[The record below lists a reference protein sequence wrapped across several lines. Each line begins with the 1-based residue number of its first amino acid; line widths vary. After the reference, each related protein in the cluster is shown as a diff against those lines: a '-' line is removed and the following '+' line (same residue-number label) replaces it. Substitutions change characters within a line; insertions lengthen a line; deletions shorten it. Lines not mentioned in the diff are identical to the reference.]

1 MELQAEPISN
11 PASLGR
17 RLKPIFSG
25 VGACE
30 WTEEKLGAASQV
42 RLRVNLFLVSFLIL
56 FFELACIRWVPAHVR
71 YLSYFMNFVLLAVF
85 LGMGA
90 GILAGQRLKL
100 WLPPFPLMWFL
111 LTLLVA
117 RNTFELK
124 IPSTQVLYYGSTEGA
139 IQTEHFFVLPLIFTV
154 VAVTIMPLGRSL
166 GRLLTGLPRL
176 QAYMFDILGSLT
188 GIAAFFVMSYFSLPP
203 LVWFGLV
210 ALIYLFLRPP
220 REIAFTA
227 PLLVGA
233 LYLIGALGGSSQWS
247 PYYKIQTYPN
257 EQGGYIINVNNVGHQ
272 ETMPYENKENFYFR
286 VYDLFP
292 KGQFQQVLILGAGT
306 GSDASIAL
314 AEGAQK
320 VDAVEIDPLIYRL
333 GQTLNPDRPYED
345 PRVNVVIDDGRSFL
359 EKTGERYDLIVYAL
373 PDSLTLTSSFASLR
387 LESYLLTVE
396 ALQAARDHLAQDGV
410 LVLYNYYREEW
421 LIHKLAG
428 MMETVFGE
436 SPYVTTYGDWG
447 KAAVLIAAS
456 DLARINPDLDQ
467 PYRPTAEGEVS
478 SRGFQLPILGA
489 GRLSAGV
496 PMDSPLDTSRDVSLA
511 NAVDDWPFVYLPQR
525 QLPSIF
531 LFGGVVVLLIS
542 AVLLVLVRQGKAVMH
557 MDWHFFFLGVAFML
571 LETRSIV
578 TFALLFGSTW
588 VVNSLVFFA
597 VLSSVFLAIL
607 LNMRYRIQRPWLLYT
622 ALVLTILVNYLIPLR
637 QFLSIENL
645 PVRYLLVSLMAF
657 IPIFLANVVFSH
669 SFKDSEAADNAFA
682 SNLLGAMLGGLL
694 EYLALQTG
702 YAALLL
708 IALGAYLLAFA
719 VLQKYKSLRLST

>member
-1 MELQAEPISN
+1 MELLTN
-11 PASLGR
+11 PVSLPTRLGQ
-17 RLKPIFSG
+17 RLKSILLN
-25 VGACE
+25 VGYCE
-30 WTEEKLGAASQV
+30 WSEENLQV
-42 RLRVNLFLVSFLIL
+42 SSKVRIRLKLFLVSFLIL
-56 FFELACIRWVPAHVR
+56 FFELGCIRWVPAHVR

-90 GILAGQRLKL
+90 GILAGQRPRL

-117 RNTFELK
+117 LNNFELK
-124 IPSTQVLYYGSTEGA
+124 IPSTQVLYYGSSEGA
-139 IQTEHFFVLPLIFTV
+139 IKIEQFIVLPLLFTV
-154 VAVTIMPLGRSL
+154 VAITIMPLGRSL
-166 GRLLTGLPRL
+166 GRLLTSLPPL
-176 QAYMFDILGSLT
+176 QAYLFDILGSLT
-188 GIAAFFVMSYFSLPP
+188 GIAAFFVMSYFSLSP
-203 LVWFGLV
+203 LVWFGLAAV
-210 ALIYLFLRPP
+210 IYLFLRPP
-220 REIAFTA
+220 KEIAIHA
-227 PLLVGA
+227 PLLLGI
-233 LYLIGALGGSSQWS
+233 LYVVNLLSLNSQWS

-257 EQGGYIINVNNVGHQ
+257 QYGGYVINVNNTGHQ
-272 ETMPYENKENFYFR
+272 ETMPFENKENFYFR

-292 KGQFQQVLILGAGT
+292 KGQFGQVLILGAGT

-314 AEGAQK
+314 AEGAQS

-333 GQTLNPDRPYED
+333 GLTLNPDHPYED

-359 EKTGERYDLIVYAL
+359 EKTSQRYDLIVYAL
-373 PDSLTLTSSFASLR
+373 PDSLTLTSSFANLR

-428 MMETVFGE
+428 MMEAVFGE
-436 SPYVTTYGDWG
+436 PPHVTTYGAWG
-447 KAAVLIAAS
+447 KAAVLIGAS
-456 DLARINPDLDQ
+456 DLNRINPNLDR
-467 PYRPTAEGEVS
+467 PYESMTDTGGEVV
-478 SRGFQLPILGA
+478 SRGYQLPLLGT
-489 GRLSAGV
+489 GRLSMG
-496 PMDSPLDTSRDVSLA
+496 SPLA
-511 NAVDDWPFVYLPQR
+511 HAVDDWPFIYLPQR
-525 QLPSIF
+525 RLPAIF
-531 LFGGVVVLLIS
+531 IYACVIVLLIS
-542 AVLLVLVRQGKAVMH
+542 TALLFLLQRGKKTLR

-597 VLSSVFLAIL
+597 VLSSVFLAIV
-607 LNMRYRIQRPWLLYT
+607 LNMRYRVNRPWLLYT
-622 ALVLTILVNYLIPLR
+622 ALVVAILVNYLVPLR

-645 PVRYLLVSLMAF
+645 PVRYILVSLMAF

-669 SFKDSEAADNAFA
+669 SFKSSEAADNAFA
-682 SNLLGAMLGGLL
+682 SNLIGAMMGGLL

-708 IALGAYLLAFA
+708 IALVAYLLAFA
-719 VLQKYKSLRLST
+719 ALRNAKSLRLSLGL

>member
-1 MELQAEPISN
+1 MELHAEPIAS
-11 PASLGR
+11 PAGLGR
-17 RLKPIFSG
+17 RLKPVLSG
-25 VGACE
+25 AGACE
-30 WTEEKLGAASQV
+30 WTEERLGSASLA
-42 RLRVNLFLVSFLIL
+42 RLRLNLFLVSFLIL

-90 GILAGQRLKL
+90 GILAGQRLRL

-139 IQTEHFFVLPLIFTV
+139 IGTEHFFVLPLIFAV

-176 QAYMFDILGSLT
+176 QAYLFDILGSLT
-188 GIAAFFVMSYFSLPP
+188 GIAAFFIMSYFSLPP
-203 LVWFGLV
+203 LVWFGLA

-220 REIAFTA
+220 KEIAFAA
-227 PLLVGA
+227 PLLVGT
-233 LYLIGALGGSSQWS
+233 LYMVGALGASSQWS
-247 PYYKIQTYPN
+247 PYYKIQAYPN
-257 EQGGYIINVNNVGHQ
+257 EQGGYIINVNNAGHQ
-272 ETMPYENKENFYFR
+272 ETMPFENKENFYFR

-292 KGQFQQVLILGAGT
+292 KGQFKQALILGAGT
-306 GSDASIAL
+306 GSDVRIAL

-333 GQTLNPDRPYED
+333 GQTLNPDRPYDD

-396 ALQAARDHLAQDGV
+396 ALQAARAHLAPDGV
-410 LVLYNYYREEW
+410 LVLYNYYRQEW

-428 MMETVFGE
+428 MLETVFGE
-436 SPYVTTYGDWG
+436 PPYVTTYGDWG
-447 KAAVLIAAS
+447 KAAVLIEANG
-456 DLARINPDLDQ
+456 LARINPALDQ
-467 PYRPTAEGEVS
+467 PYRAADEGEIP

-489 GRLSAGV
+489 GRLSA
-496 PMDSPLDTSRDVSLA
+496 DRSLS

-525 QLPSIF
+525 QLPAIF
-531 LFGGVVVLLIS
+531 LFGGLAVLLIS
-542 AVLLVLVRQGKAVMH
+542 AVLLVLIRGGKSALR

-607 LNMRYRIQRPWLLYT
+607 LNMRYQIRRPWLLYA
-622 ALVLTILVNYLIPLR
+622 ALIVAILVNYLVPLR
-637 QFLSIENL
+637 QFLAIENL
-645 PVRYLLVSLMAF
+645 PLRYVLVSLLAF

-669 SFKDSEAADNAFA
+669 SFKDSEAADHAFA

-694 EYLALQTG
+694 EYLALLTG

-719 VLQKYKSLRLST
+719 VLQKVNSRHLSLRS